1 MAMAEEQLATLSA
14 AAPAWREL
22 SAAEVHEDEWSRAG
36 DWVARET
43 ELNLIAAADRAVPGA
58 TVRFVFGSILS
69 DWLKTYIAATSGR
82 ESLARMEE
90 DAADGSSR
98 YGPIGLGP
106 GAPGCVA
113 ELWAD
118 PAGASFLGVVDV
130 LSRCLQHA
138 EPVLLK
144 LHPLRPWLSPPLLLI
159 LAPLI
164 ARNIVA
170 VTLDRGVEEASALCT
185 HPLVGHVH
193 LTGSEETATAVR
205 ASLDRA
211 GRPHVGITSEL
222 GCATPWL
229 VSPGAWSGEELRH
242 AATLIATAKK
252 GNGGCN
258 CLSAQVVVVARDW
271 PQRGEF
277 LSLLT
282 ATIAAQPTVPAYYP
296 GAHKRRAALGALY
309 GARASPV
316 VGASLPHTR
325 LTAEDEVLLLD
336 CGVAGEASFD
346 GAALRTEAFCPALAV
361 YLCGAA
367 VPFVNSDA
375 CLGSLS
381 CSILAPASA
390 PAQSVNAA
398 VAALK
403 YGAVG
408 VNAWSVLG
416 YMASCR
422 GGTWG
427 AHPDGPRSGLGR
439 IGNAFGVAHAF
450 KSVVRGPPLSTAPF
464 MDAAKAPP
472 PLLLDALH
480 AALCAPSAA
489 RGAGRLLGVLL
500 LRMGQAVLAA
510 LGLAPRIRY
519 GAAL

>member
-1 MAMAEEQLATLSA
+1 VLSK
-14 AAPAWREL
+14 
-22 SAAEVHEDEWSRAG
+22 VHEDEWSRAG

-118 PAGASFLGVVDV
+118 PAGAVREATPPQPPPQPLQRQPSDGAVTLVLGAGNQSFLGVVDV

-170 VTLDRGVEEASALCT
+170 VTLDRGVEQASALCT

-336 CGVAGEASFD
+336 CGVAGEASFYTR
-346 GAALRTEAFCPALAV
+346 AR
-361 YLCGAA
+361 
-367 VPFVNSDA
+367 
-375 CLGSLS
+375 
-381 CSILAPASA
+381 
-390 PAQSVNAA
+390 
-398 VAALK
+398 
-403 YGAVG
+403 
-408 VNAWSVLG
+408 
-416 YMASCR
+416 
-422 GGTWG
+422 
-427 AHPDGPRSGLGR
+427 PR
-439 IGNAFGVAHAF
+439 
-450 KSVVRGPPLSTAPF
+450 
-464 MDAAKAPP
+464 
-472 PLLLDALH
+472 
-480 AALCAPSAA
+480 
-489 RGAGRLLGVLL
+489 
-500 LRMGQAVLAA
+500 
-510 LGLAPRIRY
+510 
-519 GAAL
+519 

>member
-1 MAMAEEQLATLSA
+1 
-14 AAPAWREL
+14 
-22 SAAEVHEDEWSRAG
+22 
-36 DWVARET
+36 
-43 ELNLIAAADRAVPGA
+43 
-58 TVRFVFGSILS
+58 
-69 DWLKTYIAATSGR
+69 
-82 ESLARMEE
+82 
-90 DAADGSSR
+90 
-98 YGPIGLGP
+98 
-106 GAPGCVA
+106 
-113 ELWAD
+113 
-118 PAGASFLGVVDV
+118 
-130 LSRCLQHA
+130 
-138 EPVLLK
+138 
-144 LHPLRPWLSPPLLLI
+144 
-159 LAPLI
+159 
-164 ARNIVA
+164 
-170 VTLDRGVEEASALCT
+170 
-185 HPLVGHVH
+185 
-193 LTGSEETATAVR
+193 
-205 ASLDRA
+205 
-211 GRPHVGITSEL
+211 
-222 GCATPWL
+222 
-229 VSPGAWSGEELRH
+229 
-242 AATLIATAKK
+242 
-252 GNGGCN
+252 
-258 CLSAQVVVVARDW
+258 
-271 PQRGEF
+271 
-277 LSLLT
+277 
-282 ATIAAQPTVPAYYP
+282 
-296 GAHKRRAALGALY
+296 
-309 GARASPV
+309 
-316 VGASLPHTR
+316 
-325 LTAEDEVLLLD
+325 VLLLD

-361 YLCGAA
+361 VQLPGGADPGEYLCGAA